1 MASPQAN
8 TAPPAVPEPPRPAL
22 PVTEPDY
29 RRIYG
34 AITTDRFWI
43 PAVNL
48 RRIDPRF
55 LRREV
60 EYPRDDEPGTIVVDT
75 AARYAYLVIEN
86 RRAIR
91 YGIAVGRD
99 EAFNLTGEAY
109 VERKAAWPNWR
120 PTPDM
125 IRRDPQRYGH
135 LRNGMPGGHRNPLGA
150 RALYLYQD
158 GVDTYYRLHGTVEPW
173 TIGTRASA
181 GCVRLINQDIIDL
194 YQRTPIGTRVVILP
208 PDVLVA

>member
-1 MASPQAN
+1 MRVSRRSLFASLPGLLAACASSEAPQPPRPPAPQAE
-8 TAPPAVPEPPRPAL
+8 ASPPAVPAPPPAAV
-22 PVTEPDY
+22 PAAEPDY
-29 RRIYG
+29 RRLYA
-34 AITTDRFWI
+34 AITSDRFWI

-60 EYPRDDEPGTIVVDT
+60 AYPRDDEPGTIVVDT
-75 AARYAYLVIEN
+75 AARYAYLALEG
-86 RRAIR
+86 RRAMR

-99 EAFNLTGEAY
+99 EAFNLTGEAF

-125 IRRDPQRYGH
+125 VRRDPQRYGPY
-135 LRNGMPGGHRNPLGA
+135 RDGVPGGGRNPLGA

-158 GVDTYYRLHGTVEPW
+158 GVDTTTGCTARWSPGPSAPW
-173 TIGTRASA
+173 PRRAASA
-181 GCVRLINQDIIDL
+181 
-194 YQRTPIGTRVVILP
+194 
-208 PDVLVA
+208 